1 MSDTRVVL
9 FTETNS
15 LFGAPLFHRLLEH
28 PDVDLTALVVREEGR
43 LCDYYIDDDEQV
55 DLADEGAK
63 HGIRVLRPRDLES
76 PDVLTEL
83 QALEPDFF
91 LVGNYQKLLRTPVLQ
106 IPRVDTINFHPSPL
120 PKYAGLAPFY
130 WMAAARETDGGVS
143 AIRMNEALDDGPIVA
158 QQLLRLRGD
167 ETEREIRDR
176 HFEASWRL
184 FDLVLPTR
192 IDRSYRTVEQDPQE
206 RTYFGRPP
214 IERHGTGRVVGDVS
228 YA

>member
-15 LFGAPLFHRLLEH
+15 LFGAPLFRRLLEH
-28 PDVDLTALVVREEGR
+28 PDVDLTGLVVREEGR
-43 LCDYYIDDDEQV
+43 LCDYYLDDDQQV
-55 DLADEGAK
+55 DLAEEGER
-63 HGIRVLRPRDLES
+63 HGVPVLRPRDLES
-76 PDVLTEL
+76 PDVLAEL
-83 QALEPDFF
+83 RALEPDFF

-106 IPRVDTINFHPSPL
+106 LPRVDTINFHPSPL

-130 WMAAARETDGGVS
+130 WMAAAGETDGGVS

-158 QQLLRLRGD
+158 QQLLRLSGD
-167 ETEREIRDR
+167 EPEREIRDR

-184 FDLVLPTR
+184 FDLVLPTLV
-192 IDRSYRTVEQDPQE
+192 DRSYRTVEQNTQE

-214 IERHGTGRVVGDVS
+214 REREGVGHPVGNVS

>member
-15 LFGAPLFHRLLEH
+15 LFGAPLFRRLLEH
-28 PDVDLTALVVREEGR
+28 PDVDLTGLVVREEGR
-43 LCDYYIDDDEQV
+43 LCDYYLDDDEQV
-55 DLADEGAK
+55 DLAVEGAE
-63 HGIRVLRPRDLES
+63 HGIRVLRPRDLDS
-76 PDVLTEL
+76 ADVLAEL
-83 QALEPDFF
+83 RGLDPDFF

-120 PKYAGLAPFY
+120 PKYAGLAPFH
-130 WMAAARETDGGVS
+130 WMATAGETDGGVS
-143 AIRMNEALDDGPIVA
+143 AIRMNETLDDGPIVA
-158 QQLLRLRGD
+158 QQLLRLAGD

-184 FDLVLPTR
+184 FDLVLPTLV
-192 IDRSYRTVEQDPQE
+192 DRSYRTVERNPQE

-214 IERHGTGRVVGDVS
+214 LSRQSSGRPVGNVS